1 MIRLL
6 TQKFPPLNTDKGAI
20 QYSKV
25 GAIGGAFFAI
35 MLALGMALLLQTP
48 VGNQT
53 VADAVNKQLIL
64 LAFVFIAVLLM
75 SWRVHSTSGY
85 ISAILL
91 LACFL
96 LETGF
101 NVFLGRA
108 NAFWIIVYYFIAQM
122 LVSGIRGCWY
132 FKNRRSAEP
141 HSVIDGNDEEPWS
154 VALIQ
159 DIWKRKGWYAKRTLL
174 LALSIVPLFIISGA
188 LIGYE
193 ILQKLQVMMMFQAA
207 AIYSAAALFSMPVG
221 TCRKFLCWVIAIAIY
236 FIVFQ
241 LLVFLFILLPSVVT
255 SETSM
260 QMLVKRGANSIA
272 LGDYINTVAAL
283 VGLLV
288 QVRVQRTCHRNS
300 TA

>member
-1 MIRLL
+1 MRFSI
-6 TQKFPPLNTDKGAI
+6 I
-20 QYSKV
+20 
-25 GAIGGAFFAI
+25 
-35 MLALGMALLLQTP
+35 
-48 VGNQT
+48 
-53 VADAVNKQLIL
+53 
-64 LAFVFIAVLLM
+64 FIY
-75 SWRVHSTSGY
+75 STSGY
-85 ISAILL
+85 ISSILL
-91 LACFL
+91 LAYFL
-96 LETGF
+96 FETGF

-108 NAFWIIVYYFIAQM
+108 NVFWIIVYYFIAHM

-132 FKNRRSAEP
+132 FKKRRSGEP

-159 DIWKRKGWYAKRTLL
+159 DIWKRKVWYAKRMLL

-207 AIYSAAALFSMPVG
+207 VIYSAAALFSLPAG
-221 TCRKFLCWVIAIAIY
+221 RNKKFLCWTIAIIFY
-236 FIVFQ
+236 FVVFQ

-272 LGDYINTVAAL
+272 LGDYINTVATLA
-283 VGLLV
+283 GLLV
-288 QVRVQRTCHRNS
+288 QVKIQRIWHRNGRI
-300 TA
+300 T